1 MGYKWKK
8 RSLSPYSIICCVE
21 CFNSVFNDVV
31 YSVIMTLVLC
41 RPTFIFY
48 ELFIIDLYKVIYIN
62 LFLCCKHMTVTMV
75 T

>member
-8 RSLSPYSIICCVE
+8 RCLCPCSIICCVE

-31 YSVIMTLVLC
+31 YPVIMTLVLC